1 MGCQANA
8 RRRPST
14 GDGHGC
20 GPILVVMR
28 RKAGTILP
36 TELELLRAA
45 AQLSAGG
52 VTKFHGFLVANE
64 MRGGRQGGRDLI
76 AYGNLYR
83 ILERL
88 ERAGFLTSEWESP
101 EISEAERRP
110 RRRLYEL
117 NGAAWAALASA
128 ADGST
133 PLARVGAAL
142 GS

>member
-1 MGCQANA
+1 
-8 RRRPST
+8 
-14 GDGHGC
+14 
-20 GPILVVMR
+20 MR

-36 TELELLRAA
+36 NELELLSAA
-45 AQLSAGG
+45 ARLAAAG
-52 VTKFHGFLVANE
+52 VTQFHGFLVANE
-64 MRGGRQGGRDLI
+64 MRGKQGGRDLI

-88 ERAGFLTSEWESP
+88 ERSGFLTSQWESP

-117 NGAAWAALASA
+117 NGAAWVALASG
-128 ADGST
+128 ADNT
-133 PLARVGAAL
+133 TQLARVSAAS